1 MTDAVRDLIAIG
13 AIVKAFGIKGE
24 IIIEP
29 LTDMPERF
37 RSLRRVLLVSETAA
51 KGLADEKPVV
61 TEVTAVQIEARGIRM
76 SLACAPDRTAA
87 EALVGKLVMIPQE
100 EVVTL
105 PPGTFFVHQV
115 IGYRAVDE
123 HGATLGTLAD
133 VLRFPAHDVYVI
145 TADGEQDLMVPA
157 VREFVKA
164 IDSATR
170 TITVR
175 VIEGMR
181 M

>member
-1 MTDAVRDLIAIG
+1 VTYAVRDLIAIG

-100 EVVTL
+100 EAVTL

-133 VLRFPAHDVYVI
+133 VLRFPAMTSTSSPRTVSRISWCLPSVSLSKRS
-145 TADGEQDLMVPA
+145 TVPRA
-157 VREFVKA
+157 PLP
-164 IDSATR
+164 S
-170 TITVR
+170 
-175 VIEGMR
+175 G
-181 M
+181 